1 MVEFNQFQIE
11 CTKTAN
17 PNIDWGEANLNWA
30 LGIAGESGEYCELIK
45 KLQFHGKGLNIEA
58 AKKELGDILYYIAM
72 AAHNLDIELDD
83 IAQTNIDKLRARY
96 PDGFKE
102 GGGIRH
108 VNNDHE
114 DDGC

>member
-1 MVEFNQFQIE
+1 
-11 CTKTAN
+11 
-17 PNIDWGEANLNWA
+17 
-30 LGIAGESGEYCELIK
+30 
-45 KLQFHGKGLNIEA
+45 
-58 AKKELGDILYYIAM
+58 M